1 MLLEAI
7 GRDVLMLR
15 KMLVLAVGY
24 LQRQIVRLLLVVA
37 PILVVAAVM
46 VASVVVVV
54 VEVAVL
60 HALDLVHHVLVV
72 DCDYGQY
79 HLEPL
84 LAVVDLLVRSPHWHS
99 LDPPDPPT

>member
-1 MLLEAI
+1 
-7 GRDVLMLR
+7 MLR

-24 LQRQIVRLLLVVA
+24 LQWQIVRLLLVVA
-37 PILVVAAVM
+37 PILVVVAVM
-46 VASVVVVV
+46 VASVVVVVVAVV

-72 DCDYGQY
+72 DYDYGRY

-84 LAVVDLLVRSPHWHS
+84 LAVVDLLVRSLHWYS